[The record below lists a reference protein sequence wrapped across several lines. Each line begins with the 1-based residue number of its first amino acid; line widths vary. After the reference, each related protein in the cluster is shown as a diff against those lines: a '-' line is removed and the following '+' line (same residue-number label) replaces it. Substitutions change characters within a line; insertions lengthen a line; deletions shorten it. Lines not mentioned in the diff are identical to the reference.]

1 MANPSLIF
9 RKGTEGRGKAMSHQ
23 RKSRKKL
30 IQAVAYYRTSS
41 ATNVGDDKDSLERQR
56 VAVSA
61 FAKRHGYQV
70 GEEFYDPAVSGADA
84 IEDRPG
90 FTALLDLIEGNGVR
104 TVIVE
109 DVSRF
114 AREMKAHVLGIALLR
129 ERGVRLLSA
138 VDGQNLTE
146 ETDEMTEGMVTIMAV
161 FAQIEKKR
169 LVKKLRAARDRKS
182 AKLGRR
188 IEGRKSSYAERK
200 PELVKLAK
208 RLAHANRKQKLSL
221 RAIAAKLAEA
231 GFVTATGKPF
241 SADQVNR
248 LLHT

>member
-1 MANPSLIF
+1 VV
-9 RKGTEGRGKAMSHQ
+9 GTFAQ
-23 RKSRKKL
+23 RQEYEF
-30 IQAVAYYRTSS
+30 I
-41 ATNVGDDKDSLERQR
+41 G
-56 VAVSA
+56 
-61 FAKRHGYQV
+61 
-70 GEEFYDPAVSGADA
+70 EFYDAAVSGSDS

-90 FTALLDLIEGNGVR
+90 FAALLDRIETNGVR

-138 VDGQNLTE
+138 SDGQNLTE

-182 AKLGRR
+182 IQRGRR
-188 IEGRKSSYAERK
+188 IEGRKGYREQN
-200 PELVKLAK
+200 PDLVGAAK
-208 RLAHANRKQKLSL
+208 RLTHGNRKERLSL
-221 RAIAAKLAEA
+221 RALSARLADM
-231 GFVTATGKPF
+231 GYLNSLGKPL
-241 SADQVNR
+241 SAAQVSR
-248 LLHT
+248 ILSA